1 MRKKGRVF
9 QRLTQGLGWTD
20 GARQSGFG
28 FSVVGRRELT
38 AHGCRR
44 ILTYGDSL
52 IRLLL
57 EGNTVLAVTG
67 TGLLCTVFR
76 AGCVTVEGRIA
87 SLGFEEAAYA
97 H

>member
-9 QRLTQGLGWTD
+9 QRLTQGLGLTD
-20 GARQSGFG
+20 GIWQGGFG
-28 FSVVGRRELT
+28 FSVSGRRELT

-44 ILTYGDSL
+44 ILTYGDTL

-57 EGNTVLAVTG
+57 EGDTVLAVTG

-76 AGCVTVEGRIA
+76 AGCVTMEGHIIA
-87 SLGFEEAAYA
+87 LGFEEAEHA